1 MIGFLK
7 LGINM
12 HPLFQKTLLPLHFTR
27 RVREGDFKLD
37 YEYDFDYD
45 RNLAYISDFK
55 DKEHIQDTLNII
67 NCSFDIMSS
76 VYFSRAI
83 NFTTYQKNDTIPLN
97 IVLDKQ
103 VYENINIIYKGK
115 NKITNQNKK
124 TIDCIHFQINLIEG
138 TIFKAN
144 ETMDVFV
151 SDDVNR
157 IPIYVEAEILVG
169 SIRVFSKNIK
179 GTKVPMSYLD

>member
-1 MIGFLK
+1 
-7 LGINM
+7 
-12 HPLFQKTLLPLHFTR
+12 
-27 RVREGDFKLD
+27 
-37 YEYDFDYD
+37 
-45 RNLAYISDFK
+45 
-55 DKEHIQDTLNII
+55 
-67 NCSFDIMSS
+67 MSS

-115 NKITNQNKK
+115 NKINNQNKK

-151 SDDVNR
+151 S
-157 IPIYVEAEILVG
+157 
-169 SIRVFSKNIK
+169 
-179 GTKVPMSYLD
+179 

>member
-1 MIGFLK
+1 
-7 LGINM
+7 M

-55 DKEHIQDTLNII
+55 DKEHIQDTLDII

-103 VYENINIIYKGK
+103 VL
-115 NKITNQNKK
+115 KI
-124 TIDCIHFQINLIEG
+124 
-138 TIFKAN
+138 
-144 ETMDVFV
+144 
-151 SDDVNR
+151 
-157 IPIYVEAEILVG
+157 
-169 SIRVFSKNIK
+169 
-179 GTKVPMSYLD
+179 